1 MLGGLNGRFLEKAN
15 IISAHIV
22 LAKSQSHDLTL
33 LQRRM
38 GDTDFLC
45 GQDCGE
51 RGRGRRRV
59 IEMGTGGDIV

>member
-15 IISAHIV
+15 ITSAHIV
-22 LAKSQSHDLTL
+22 LAKSQSHDPTL

-45 GQDCGE
+45 GQGLRGGGE
-51 RGRGRRRV
+51 
-59 IEMGTGGDIV
+59 